1 MESGDD
7 YRVYGTVE
15 SGKDLLFNG
24 VLAPVRKPLISSG
37 AVTGKD
43 NDIWMSEDYGYV
55 IRKGTQLHKQF
66 RAAARRLLGK
76 FAWRDALPVYKE
88 NGVYNFYVQ
97 SKKVAS
103 AEQQQERDVCPQEAA
118 AKQQAS
124 AGSGSRGSQ
133 RVINRRQGQ
142 NP

>member
-1 MESGDD
+1 MESRDD

-24 VLAPVRKPLISSG
+24 VLAPVRKPLVSFG

-43 NDIWMSEDYGYV
+43 NDVWMSEDYGYV
-55 IRKGTQLHKQF
+55 IRKGTQLHKEF
-66 RAAARRLLGK
+66 RAAAKRLLRK
-76 FAWRDALPVYKE
+76 YAWRDALPAYKE

-97 SKKVAS
+97 SKKVVS
-103 AEQQQERDVCPQEAA
+103 AEQPQTGDVCPQEKA
-118 AKQQAS
+118 AKQKGT
-124 AGSGSRGSQ
+124 GSESSGSQ
-133 RVINRRQGQ
+133 RSSVNRRQGQ